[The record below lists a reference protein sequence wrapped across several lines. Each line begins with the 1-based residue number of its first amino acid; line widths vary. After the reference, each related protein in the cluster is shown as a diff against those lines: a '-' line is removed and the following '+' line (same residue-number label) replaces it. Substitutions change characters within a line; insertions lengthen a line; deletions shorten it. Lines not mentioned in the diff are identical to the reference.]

1 MPNKKKSQTLIEV
14 VISVALAVMVISAL
28 LVLGAASSKTVAS
41 SLRRTQATKLATDK
55 VEEARYIRDQF
66 GYDNVVA
73 DFTSGNV
80 SLPAT
85 ESVEV
90 GSNTYTRTVTITTNT
105 DPAYK
110 AITVMVKWDET
121 AGSQSTKSVT
131 IPTILS
137 DWK

>member
-73 DFTSGNV
+73 GFTSGNV